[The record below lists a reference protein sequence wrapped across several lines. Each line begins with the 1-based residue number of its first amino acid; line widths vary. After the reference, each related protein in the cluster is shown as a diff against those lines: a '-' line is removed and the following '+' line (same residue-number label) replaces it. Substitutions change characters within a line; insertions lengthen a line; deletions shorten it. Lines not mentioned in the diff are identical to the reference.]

1 MSRITLTCV
10 MGLLALPLLL
20 AQDKEA
26 KPEKIEVRVL
36 SILASEHHAEV
47 HKKLTRFA
55 EEIQKTEPKLTGF
68 KLNKTDIRSLP
79 LGETTKFELPGGEV
93 LEVTPNK
100 PKDENGR
107 ITLTVKPP
115 KLTPV
120 TYECV
125 CEKYV
130 ALATQQHV
138 GKGKEEERLFIAVSA
153 KPCGL
158 KKKD

>member
-20 AQDKEA
+20 AEDNKAA

-36 SILASEHHAEV
+36 SILASEHHGEV

-55 EEIQKTEPKLTGF
+55 EEIQKTEPKLKGF
-68 KLNKTDIRSLP
+68 RLNKTDIQSIP
-79 LGETTKFELPGGEV
+79 LGETTKFDLPGGEV

-130 ALATQQHV
+130 ALATQKHI
-138 GKGKEEERLFIAVSA
+138 GKDKEREQLFIAVSA

-158 KKKD
+158 KK

>member
-1 MSRITLTCV
+1 MPRVILPGLV
-10 MGLLALPLLL
+10 AALVVGLLGAD
-20 AQDKEA
+20 DKPPA
-26 KPEKIEVRVL
+26 RAEKIEVRVL
-36 SILASEHHAEV
+36 SILASEHHADV
-47 HKKLTRFA
+47 HKKLTAFA
-55 EEIQKTEPKLTGF
+55 AEVRKTDPKLTGF
-68 KLNKTDIRSLP
+68 RLDHSYVESIP
-79 LGETTKFELPGGEV
+79 LGETTTFKVAGGDV

-107 ITLTVKPP
+107 VTLTVKPP

-130 ALATQQHV
+130 AMATQQFV
-138 GKGKEEERLFIAVSA
+138 GKDKDRQQLFIAVSA

-158 KKKD
+158 AKK